1 MKFMKNQKLTGR
13 LSLSVVILLAAVVI
27 GGCTSQER
35 PLLQSAQ
42 MIPPSTS
49 TPSDYMYLI
58 GPGDSLSVFVWN
70 NPEVST
76 SVTVR
81 PDGMISTNLV
91 EDLKVTGQTPT
102 EAARQIEGALSKYI
116 KEPIVTVIVGGFI
129 GPYSE
134 QVRILG
140 EATSPQTLAYR
151 QNMTVLDV
159 MIAVGGITDF
169 ADGNDA
175 SIIRVVSGA
184 QKQYNVRLNDLVRD
198 GDISANV
205 DMLPG
210 DILIIPEAWF

>member
-1 MKFMKNQKLTGR
+1 MKNQKLTGR
-13 LSLSVVILLAAVVI
+13 LSLSVVFLLAAVVI
-27 GGCTSQER
+27 SGCTSQER

-42 MIPPSTS
+42 MIPPSTN

>member
-1 MKFMKNQKLTGR
+1 MKNRNLIGQLPMLAVML
-13 LSLSVVILLAAVVI
+13 LSAVVLN
-27 GGCTSQER
+27 GCTSQEKQV
-35 PLLQSAQ
+35 LQSAQ
-42 MIPPSTS
+42 MIAPST
-49 TPSDYMYLI
+49 TVPSDYMYLI

-76 SVTVR
+76 TVTVR

-91 EDLKVTGQTPT
+91 EDLKVTGQSPT

-151 QNMTVLDV
+151 QNMTMLDV

-175 SIIRVVSGA
+175 SIIRVVGGT
-184 QKQYNVRLNDLVRD
+184 QKQYSVRLNDLVRD

>member
-1 MKFMKNQKLTGR
+1 MNNNLLGQRALKFLLM
-13 LSLSVVILLAAVVI
+13 LSALVLA
-27 GGCTSQER
+27 GCASDK
-35 PLLQSAQ
+35 PMLPSAE
-42 MIPPSTS
+42 MIAPSATQAS
-49 TPSDYMYLI
+49 EYNYLI
-58 GPGDSLSVFVWN
+58 GPGDSLSIFVWN

-91 EDLKVTGQTPT
+91 EDVKVTGQTPT
-102 EAARQIEGALSKYI
+102 QTARQLEGELSKYI
-116 KEPIVTVIVGGFI
+116 KDPIVTVIVGGFI

-151 QNMTVLDV
+151 QNMTILDV

-169 ADGNDA
+169 ADGNNA
-175 SIIRVVSGA
+175 SIIRVVNGS
-184 QKQYNVRLNDLVRD
+184 QQEYRVRLEDLVRN

-205 DMLPG
+205 AVLPG

>member
-1 MKFMKNQKLTGR
+1 MKIRVLGENSPLKY
-13 LSLSVVILLAAVVI
+13 VVILCAVIVA
-27 GGCTSQER
+27 GCASDK
-35 PLLQSAQ
+35 PMLQSAQ
-42 MIPPSTS
+42 MIPPSATQS
-49 TPSDYMYLI
+49 SEYSYLI
-58 GPGDSLSVFVWN
+58 GPGDSLSIFVWN

-76 SVTVR
+76 TVTVR

-91 EDLKVTGQTPT
+91 EDLKVTSQTPT
-102 EAARQIEGALSKYI
+102 QTARQIEKVLSKYI
-116 KEPIVTVIVGGFI
+116 KEPIVTVIVGGFV

-140 EATSPQTLAYR
+140 EATSPQTIAYR
-151 QNMTVLDV
+151 QNMTALDV

-175 SIIRVVSGA
+175 SIVRMVGGA
-184 QKQYNVRLNDLVRD
+184 QKEYRVRLDDLVRS

-205 DMLPG
+205 EILPG

>member
-1 MKFMKNQKLTGR
+1 ML
-13 LSLSVVILLAAVVI
+13 
-27 GGCTSQER
+27 
-35 PLLQSAQ
+35 PSAE
-42 MIPPSTS
+42 MIAPSATQAS
-49 TPSDYMYLI
+49 EYNYLI
-58 GPGDSLSVFVWN
+58 GPGDSLSIFVWN

-91 EDLKVTGQTPT
+91 EDVKVTGQTPT
-102 EAARQIEGALSKYI
+102 QTARQLEGELSKYI
-116 KEPIVTVIVGGFI
+116 KDPIVTVIVGGFI

-151 QNMTVLDV
+151 QNMTILDV

-169 ADGNDA
+169 ADGNNA
-175 SIIRVVSGA
+175 SIIRVVNGS
-184 QKQYNVRLNDLVRD
+184 QQEYRVRLEDLVRN

-205 DMLPG
+205 AVLPG

>member
-1 MKFMKNQKLTGR
+1 
-13 LSLSVVILLAAVVI
+13 
-27 GGCTSQER
+27 
-35 PLLQSAQ
+35 
-42 MIPPSTS
+42 
-49 TPSDYMYLI
+49 MYLI

>member
-13 LSLSVVILLAAVVI
+13 LSISVVFLLAAVVI
-27 GGCTSQER
+27 GGCTWQER

-175 SIIRVVSGA
+175 SIIRVESGA

>member
-1 MKFMKNQKLTGR
+1 MNNNLLGQRALKFLLM
-13 LSLSVVILLAAVVI
+13 LSALVLV
-27 GGCTSQER
+27 GCASDK
-35 PLLQSAQ
+35 PMLPSAE
-42 MIPPSTS
+42 MIAPSATQAS
-49 TPSDYMYLI
+49 EYNYLI
-58 GPGDSLSVFVWN
+58 GPGDSLSIFVWN

-91 EDLKVTGQTPT
+91 EDVKVTGQTPT
-102 EAARQIEGALSKYI
+102 QTARQLEGELSKYI
-116 KEPIVTVIVGGFI
+116 KDPIVTVIVGGFI

-151 QNMTVLDV
+151 QNMTILDV

-169 ADGNDA
+169 ADGNNA
-175 SIIRVVSGA
+175 SIIRVVNGS
-184 QKQYNVRLNDLVRD
+184 QQEYRVRLEDLVRN

-205 DMLPG
+205 AVLPG

>member
-1 MKFMKNQKLTGR
+1 MNNKKLFGQ
-13 LSLSVVILLAAVVI
+13 LSRKMMLTLSALTLV
-27 GGCTSQER
+27 GCASDK
-35 PLLQSAQ
+35 PMLPAAQ
-42 MIPPSTS
+42 MFAPSTTES
-49 TPSDYMYLI
+49 SNYHYLV
-58 GPGDSLSVFVWN
+58 GPGDSLSIFVWN

-76 SVTVR
+76 TVTVR

-102 EAARQIEGALSKYI
+102 QAARQIEQVLSKYI

-159 MIAVGGITDF
+159 MIQVGGITDF
-169 ADGNDA
+169 ADGNKA
-175 SIIRVVSGA
+175 SIVRVVGGS
-184 QKQYNVRLNDLVRD
+184 QKEYRVRLDDLVRD

-205 DMLPG
+205 EILPG